1 MVTICFFILFYIVN
15 LLHGFPKGS
24 SHVPW
29 SAGNS
34 RKNNKNFKIQNYLI
48 YTLYRPHTLDDH
60 EREGSDEESSD
71 SSGRRSQVRRRWEC
85 CLGTI
90 NRAFYDSHTTERKSR
105 EDAVPNSM
113 IERDMVDRVLSS
125 RGAAIPVQHH
135 TIIFVGFVEEH
146 RLICCIV
153 NIHSV
158 Q

>member
-1 MVTICFFILFYIVN
+1 M
-15 LLHGFPKGS
+15 
-24 SHVPW
+24 
-29 SAGNS
+29 
-34 RKNNKNFKIQNYLI
+34 
-48 YTLYRPHTLDDH
+48 LDDD
-60 EREGSDEESSD
+60 EREGTGEENSD
-71 SSGRRSQVRRRWEC
+71 SSTDRDPKSDGDESAASAPSIEPC
-85 CLGTI
+85 MTL
-90 NRAFYDSHTTERKSR
+90 TTEQKSR